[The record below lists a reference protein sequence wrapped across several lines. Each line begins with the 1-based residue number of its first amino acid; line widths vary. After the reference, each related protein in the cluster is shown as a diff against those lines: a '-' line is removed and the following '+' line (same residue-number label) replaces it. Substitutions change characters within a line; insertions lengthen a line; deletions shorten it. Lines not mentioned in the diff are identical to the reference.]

1 MIKKIV
7 HEFEVKMQ
15 LLMNTYSR
23 SVAENFIQLKA
34 TFEERKWKKIKMII
48 SLLLKNR
55 FMINLKKKKVIRLN
69 RHILSENNQWIFRD
83 KTHQ

>member
-23 SVAENFIQLKA
+23 SVAEHFIQFKA
-34 TFEERKWKKIKMII
+34 TFEERK
-48 SLLLKNR
+48 
-55 FMINLKKKKVIRLN
+55 
-69 RHILSENNQWIFRD
+69 
-83 KTHQ
+83 

>member
-34 TFEERKWKKIKMII
+34 TFEERK
-48 SLLLKNR
+48 
-55 FMINLKKKKVIRLN
+55 
-69 RHILSENNQWIFRD
+69 
-83 KTHQ
+83 

>member
-55 FMINLKKKKVIRLN
+55 FMINLKKKESYQIKQTNFIWEQSVNI
-69 RHILSENNQWIFRD
+69 
-83 KTHQ
+83 